1 MPNDFFH
8 FKQFSIHQQYCAMKV
23 CTDACLFGAWTASII
38 DKEKLPADYILDIG
52 AGTGLLSLML
62 AQLLNNST
70 IHAVEID
77 ADATKQAGENFTAS
91 LWSERLNIF
100 NTSIQSFNPAQQY
113 DFIITNPPFF
123 QNDLASPNA
132 QRNTALHSHQL
143 SLEELIA
150 AIQMHLSA
158 YGHFAVLLPYHR
170 TQLFV
175 ALAENT
181 GFYLQ
186 HKALVQ
192 QTPKHAPF
200 RSMML
205 FGREEKV
212 YQQTTIIIKD
222 AAGNYTDDFI
232 SLLKDYYLYL

>member
-113 DFIITNPPFF
+113 DFIITNPPF
-123 QNDLASPNA
+123 
-132 QRNTALHSHQL
+132 
-143 SLEELIA
+143 
-150 AIQMHLSA
+150 
-158 YGHFAVLLPYHR
+158 
-170 TQLFV
+170 
-175 ALAENT
+175 
-181 GFYLQ
+181 
-186 HKALVQ
+186 
-192 QTPKHAPF
+192 
-200 RSMML
+200 
-205 FGREEKV
+205 
-212 YQQTTIIIKD
+212 
-222 AAGNYTDDFI
+222 
-232 SLLKDYYLYL
+232 